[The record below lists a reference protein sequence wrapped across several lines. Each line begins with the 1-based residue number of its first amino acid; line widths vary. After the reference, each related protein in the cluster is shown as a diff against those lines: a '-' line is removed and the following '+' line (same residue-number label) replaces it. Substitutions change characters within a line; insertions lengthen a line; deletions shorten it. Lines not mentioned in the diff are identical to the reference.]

1 MVHCVAPR
9 TRWGRSAP
17 REAQKLESGG
27 LLWIFSLLENEA
39 ATPGTSPRQDDQC
52 CSRGTC
58 RRGAH
63 TACFH
68 HRPTPVSGCGEEDAR
83 RVCERGYPVDW
94 DEIRRLACLPSFNVA
109 GWMNSGG
116 SGQNSIAK
124 LKSIGHGLMATKPR
138 DTACRGALVRPHPA
152 TASSSDGRL
161 CNAFNGQRPRLYAGT
176 RACPFAWLRA
186 PCPPSSDVCCR
197 PRSHCLLLLRYAHAL
212 RVRHPSS
219 DHIAAQSLILL
230 DTLALHGDIFGV
242 FVNRCP
248 INGRR
253 HLSTACFRQ
262 SCRRQ
267 AR

>member
-1 MVHCVAPR
+1 
-9 TRWGRSAP
+9 
-17 REAQKLESGG
+17 
-27 LLWIFSLLENEA
+27 
-39 ATPGTSPRQDDQC
+39 
-52 CSRGTC
+52 
-58 RRGAH
+58 
-63 TACFH
+63 
-68 HRPTPVSGCGEEDAR
+68 
-83 RVCERGYPVDW
+83 
-94 DEIRRLACLPSFNVA
+94 
-109 GWMNSGG
+109 MNSGG

-176 RACPFAWLRA
+176 RACPFAWLTA

-197 PRSHCLLLLRYAHAL
+197 PRSHCLLTLRYAHAL
-212 RVRHPSS
+212 RARHPSS

-248 INGRR
+248 INGRHTYQLHAIFNHAAAKRAEPTELKTLAVCRPR
-253 HLSTACFRQ
+253 HRLPR
-262 SCRRQ
+262 
-267 AR
+267 